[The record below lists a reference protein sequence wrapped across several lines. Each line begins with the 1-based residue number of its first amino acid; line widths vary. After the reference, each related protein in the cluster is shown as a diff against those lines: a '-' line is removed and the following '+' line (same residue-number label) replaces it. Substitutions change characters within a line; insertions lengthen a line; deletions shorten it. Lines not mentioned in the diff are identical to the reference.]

1 MSYCKFRAFRLHDIS
16 NRLRSCAWRN
26 SFVAVHP
33 TKPLTHRTALVRH
46 ASGAGGIT
54 RTIPLCPG
62 RTELGSNLMKSD
74 VSRRL
79 TRTDFC
85 NRHIASL
92 SVLDTHIKQQEHFV
106 YPSSKSFSRSI
117 WKWNGD
123 RGNGGLG
130 GRSGNGD
137 GEASSGDGSGGEDGS
152 PSSGDGAGD
161 GGDYPPPSM
170 VSLSPMTIPE
180 DFSPVPLIAVPRNP
194 VFPKFIKIIE
204 VGTNI
209 LSCLYLVWYLPEDV
223 CLNCVII
230 IIYLFLPLL
239 WYIQLYEKTV

>member
-1 MSYCKFRAFRLHDIS
+1 MSYCKFKAFRLHDIS

-46 ASGAGGIT
+46 ASGAGGNT

-62 RTELGSNLMKSD
+62 RTKLGSNLMKSG

-79 TRTDFC
+79 TKTDFC
-85 NRHIASL
+85 NRHISSL
-92 SVLDTHIKQQEHFV
+92 SVLEPHIKQQEHFV
-106 YPSSKSFSRSI
+106 NPSSKAFSRSI

-152 PSSGDGAGD
+152 PSSGD

-209 LSCLYLVWYLPEDV
+209 LSCLNLV
-223 CLNCVII
+223 
-230 IIYLFLPLL
+230 
-239 WYIQLYEKTV
+239 